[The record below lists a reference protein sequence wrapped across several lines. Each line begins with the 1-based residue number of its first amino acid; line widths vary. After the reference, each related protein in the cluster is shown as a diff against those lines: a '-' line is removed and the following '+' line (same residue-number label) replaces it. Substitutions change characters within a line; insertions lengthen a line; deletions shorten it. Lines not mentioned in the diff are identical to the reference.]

1 MTTSIQTPADAPT
14 RASSP
19 LLLRT
24 SAIVYAAAYAV
35 AMFVP
40 SLPEGAYSD
49 ARVLA
54 LLDDG
59 GDRTRIIIGG
69 YAVVVAGCAFLV
81 FVAALRSRLGPAAGS
96 AWGSAM
102 QSAAAGYAAVLA
114 CAAAMFSSIP
124 LGVALGELEAGT
136 DTALYRAMSNGGFH
150 LLLVGGLLLAAVAVG
165 SASVALRQLADVPR
179 WLPVVGFVI
188 APLLL
193 LGFAW
198 APQFLVPVWAVT
210 VAAALGRD

>member
-1 MTTSIQTPADAPT
+1 MTTSTQTPTDAQTRTGSPALL
-14 RASSP
+14 RAS
-19 LLLRT
+19 
-24 SAIVYAAAYAV
+24 AVVFAAAYAV

-40 SLPEGAYSD
+40 TLPEGAYSD

-59 GDRTRIIIGG
+59 GDRTRIVLGG
-69 YAVVVAGCAFLV
+69 YALALAGCAFLV
-81 FVAALRSRLGPAAGS
+81 FVAGLRSRLGLPSGS
-96 AWGSAM
+96 VWGSTM
-102 QSAAAGYAAVLA
+102 QGAAAGYAAVLT

-124 LGVALGELEAGT
+124 LGIVLGELEAGS
-136 DTALYRAMSNGGFH
+136 DTALYRAMSNTGFH
-150 LLLVGGLLLAAVAVG
+150 LMLVGGLLLAALVVV
-165 SASVALRQLADVPR
+165 SASAALRQRQDVPR

-198 APQFLVPVWAVT
+198 VPQFLVPVWVIA